1 MQDVSCVQEVK
12 DNFSKYT
19 QLLEEFK
26 STHTAYCESLTEDE
40 AKKQDEWLQ
49 PKITEINDF
58 VAFVSEWLSGASKGD
73 QEEEKKEKDSCLDL
87 GPMDSASQTA
97 KSRTSSVASAKK
109 CAEAEKAAL
118 EIEMAALAEKHDLQE
133 KEEELSRALKAI
145 KQKREA
151 LELRTKL
158 EASSSKLAVLTAL
171 EDYDAKDA
179 MNDYLLATS
188 IKDETED
195 GEKDAVQLISDL
207 VQLCSKGGF
216 HLTKWVS
223 NSRLVLAS
231 IKEEAR
237 GKEIRSL
244 DLTKDQLPTD
254 RALGLQ
260 WKVEDDT
267 FRFDIKVAEKPLT
280 RRGILSMVSSMYDPL
295 DWTKLLKAVAWYL
308 KFGDYLLALA
318 AKRRHATGQVS
329 TRAALRK
336 LSSQL
341 QAVKG
346 EFSSADSYT
355 RRRWKQVQYLADVFW
370 RRWSQ
375 EYLSTMQQRQK
386 WFKVRRNFE
395 VGDLVVIV
403 DPTSPRA
410 SWPLARV
417 LETRPDSKG
426 LVRSVKLRT
435 KTGLLER
442 PVTKI
447 CLLLEK
453 E

>member
-1 MQDVSCVQEVK
+1 MLVHIFGAVSSPSCASYALRKTAQDNA
-12 DNFSKYT
+12 DFSPQVINTVLKHFYVDD
-19 QLLEEFK
+19 
-26 STHTAYCESLTEDE
+26 CLT
-40 AKKQDEWLQ
+40 
-49 PKITEINDF
+49 
-58 VAFVSEWLSGASKGD
+58 
-73 QEEEKKEKDSCLDL
+73 
-87 GPMDSASQTA
+87 SAPT
-97 KSRTSSVASAKK
+97 
-109 CAEAEKAAL
+109 
-118 EIEMAALAEKHDLQE
+118 
-133 KEEELSRALKAI
+133 
-145 KQKREA
+145 
-151 LELRTKL
+151 
-158 EASSSKLAVLTAL
+158 
-171 EDYDAKDA
+171 
-179 MNDYLLATS
+179 
-188 IKDETED
+188 
-195 GEKDAVQLISDL
+195 EKDAVQLISDL

-329 TRAALRK
+329 TRAALR
-336 LSSQL
+336 
-341 QAVKG
+341 

-426 LVRSVKLRT
+426 LSAILFNKPAV
-435 KTGLLER
+435 
-442 PVTKI
+442 
-447 CLLLEK
+447 
-453 E
+453 